1 MKFFSIVD
9 RALRPTSILPHVR
22 VGVAHLTGPGT
33 LHATE
38 NHLVFEVSETR
49 QIRLDISSL
58 KEVVA
63 YGDVLLTSSAMALLD
78 SNHISMT
85 WLNTHGTFVQGRMS
99 PSRSDRVLGR
109 LLQFQAW
116 EDRTWQLFTAKRIV
130 ASKLESIHS
139 ALRHY
144 QRQGKTLS
152 QGALTKI
159 TESLEACDGTS
170 TVDQL
175 RGVEGFAS
183 SLWFS
188 EFAGFFAR
196 DWTFTGRNRRPPKD
210 PINSLLSLGYMQLYR
225 RVVSR
230 IEACG
235 YEAALG
241 ALHEFR
247 PGRQS
252 MACDIMEPMRIPV
265 VDRWVLSVCS
275 QGILKKSDF
284 ESTDAGAVLLA
295 RGSLGKVLTR
305 LESHWHQGNSEQ
317 ILENELRQW
326 IESIRQHVG
335 KETSRASAYL
345 KARVR
350 RESHDK
356 GSGEPE
362 DDDL

>member
-9 RALRPTSILPHVR
+9 RALRPASILPHVR
-22 VGVAHLTGPGT
+22 VGIAHLTGPGK
-33 LHATE
+33 LHAAE
-38 NHLVFEVSETR
+38 DHLVFETSETR
-49 QIRLDISSL
+49 QIRLDVSSL
-58 KEVVA
+58 TEVVA
-63 YGDVLLTSSAMALLD
+63 YGEVLLTSSAMALLD

-85 WLNTHGTFVQGRMS
+85 WLNVHGSFVHGRLS
-99 PSRSDRVLGR
+99 PRRSDRVLGR
-109 LLQFQAW
+109 LLQYQAW
-116 EDRTWQLFTAKRIV
+116 EDRTWQLLMAKKSV

-144 QRQGKTLS
+144 QRQGKKVS
-152 QGALTKI
+152 KGVLTKI
-159 TESLEACDGTS
+159 AESVEACNGAG

-175 RGVEGFAS
+175 RGVEGAAT
-183 SLWFS
+183 SLWFC
-188 EFAGFFAR
+188 EFAGFFAG
-196 DWTFTGRNRRPPKD
+196 DWTFAGRNRRPPRD
-210 PINSLLSLGYMQLYR
+210 PVNSLLSLGYMQLYR

-230 IEACG
+230 IEALG

-252 MACDIMEPMRIPV
+252 MACDIMEPLRIPV

-275 QGILKKSDF
+275 QGIWKKSDF

-305 LESHWHQGNSEQ
+305 LESHWHQGNFEQ

-326 IESIRQHVG
+326 IASIRQHVG
-335 KETSRASAYL
+335 KETT
-345 KARVR
+345 
-350 RESHDK
+350 
-356 GSGEPE
+356 
-362 DDDL
+362 